1 MNTNTFIFR
10 VDASEKIGTGH
21 LQRCLLLAKYFI
33 NKEDWDVIFLTQ
45 QTQSEIIINQ
55 AGFKCIKV
63 SEKYSSVSD
72 FIKTLNKPAVVL
84 ADINSKAIFNN
95 INSYTEYIQSLDKD
109 SEILITFED
118 LVDYPYPTNI
128 VIIPYVGAEK
138 LGLLE
143 SEKVTYL
150 LGPKYFPVRDEF
162 QNSKKLL
169 ISKKAKKILVT
180 MGGGDPERITLKV
193 LNALCDLNEK
203 WSIEVILGA
212 TSKITNQE
220 VEESLELYDGIYE
233 IINDASNLSTLI
245 SNSDLVIT
253 NSGLTKY
260 EVSLIGV
267 PSIII
272 SNNKK
277 QAIFSDKFANYGSSM
292 HIGEHNQVNNA
303 MICSVCS
310 KLMGSYPLRSKMS
323 SKGRALIDG
332 NGTDR
337 IYIAIKNI
345 MT

>member
-162 QNSKKLL
+162 RTIKK
-169 ISKKAKKILVT
+169 
-180 MGGGDPERITLKV
+180 
-193 LNALCDLNEK
+193 
-203 WSIEVILGA
+203 
-212 TSKITNQE
+212 
-220 VEESLELYDGIYE
+220 
-233 IINDASNLSTLI
+233 
-245 SNSDLVIT
+245 
-253 NSGLTKY
+253 
-260 EVSLIGV
+260 
-267 PSIII
+267 
-272 SNNKK
+272 
-277 QAIFSDKFANYGSSM
+277 
-292 HIGEHNQVNNA
+292 
-303 MICSVCS
+303 
-310 KLMGSYPLRSKMS
+310 
-323 SKGRALIDG
+323 
-332 NGTDR
+332 
-337 IYIAIKNI
+337 
-345 MT
+345 